1 MKKRNLSAAKRI
13 HKFYL
18 DKLKNP
24 KIKKIYLEFERNLGS
39 FNLAKFSIAV
49 SGGIDSMALAF
60 LAKCHSIK
68 RKQNHLYFTVDHKL
82 RSTSTKEAIQT
93 KKQLKKYGINC
104 DILTWTNNKT
114 SSNLQAKAREK
125 RYDLIFQKSLNK
137 NVNLVLTAHQ
147 KNDLYE
153 NFFIRLLRGSGL
165 QGLSSFQN
173 KKTTIKKN
181 SNIFVLRP
189 LLNISKQELSYV
201 TKNTFSFYIEDPS
214 NENDY
219 YLRIKIRKLIHHLSQ
234 YGLNFEK
241 FKLTLENLN
250 KSNSA
255 IKFYVKKNIK
265 ENTHTINKKKN
276 IIVNEFF
283 FNQPDEIVFRSISEL
298 IHEIGNKTNYTRGK
312 KLISLI
318 NKIKTTKSFKRQT
331 LSGCIFEKV
340 NKSIVISREN

>member
-68 RKQNHLYFTVDHKL
+68 RKQNHLYFIVDHKL

-93 KKQLKKYGINC
+93 KNKLTKYGINC

-114 SSNLQAKAREK
+114 SSNFQAKAREK
-125 RYDLIFQKSLNK
+125 RYNLIFQRSLNK

-181 SNIFVLRP
+181 LNIFVLRP
-189 LLNISKQELSYV
+189 LLNISKQELSYI
-201 TKNTFSFYIEDPS
+201 TKNTFNFNIEDPS

-219 YLRIKIRKLIHHLSQ
+219 FLRIKVRKLIRNLSQ

-241 FKLTLENLN
+241 FKLTLENLG

-265 ENTHTINKKKN
+265 ENTKIINKKKA
-276 IIVNEFF
+276 IIINEFF
-283 FNQPDEIVFRSISEL
+283 FTQPDEIVFRSISVL
-298 IHEIGNKTNYTRGK
+298 IHDFGNKTNYTRGK

-318 NKIKTTKSFKRQT
+318 NKIKTTKNFKRQT

-340 NKSIVISREN
+340 NKSIVISSEN

>member
-24 KIKKIYLEFERNLGS
+24 KIKKVYLEFERKLEN
-39 FNLAKFSIAV
+39 FKLAKFSIAV

-165 QGLSSFQN
+165 QGLSSFLN

-181 SNIFVLRP
+181 LDIFVLRP

-201 TKNTFSFYIEDPS
+201 TKNTFNFNIKDPS

-219 YLRIKIRKLIHHLSQ
+219 YLRIKIRKLIDHLSK

-255 IKFYVKKNIK
+255 IKFYVKKNIR
-265 ENTHTINKKKN
+265 ENSKFINKKTV
-276 IIVNEFF
+276 IINKFF
-283 FNQPDEIVFRSISEL
+283 FKQPDEVVFRSFSDL
-298 IHEIGNKTNYTRGK
+298 IHEIGNKTNFTRGK
-312 KLISLI
+312 KVIGLI
-318 NKIKTTKSFKRQT
+318 NKIKKAKNFKKQT

-340 NKSIVISREN
+340 SNSIVISSEN

>member
-1 MKKRNLSAAKRI
+1 M
-13 HKFYL
+13 
-18 DKLKNP
+18 
-24 KIKKIYLEFERNLGS
+24 
-39 FNLAKFSIAV
+39 
-49 SGGIDSMALAF
+49 
-60 LAKCHSIK
+60 
-68 RKQNHLYFTVDHKL
+68 
-82 RSTSTKEAIQT
+82 
-93 KKQLKKYGINC
+93 
-104 DILTWTNNKT
+104 
-114 SSNLQAKAREK
+114 
-125 RYDLIFQKSLNK
+125 
-137 NVNLVLTAHQ
+137 
-147 KNDLYE
+147 
-153 NFFIRLLRGSGL
+153 
-165 QGLSSFQN
+165 
-173 KKTTIKKN
+173 
-181 SNIFVLRP
+181 RP

-298 IHEIGNKTNYTRGK
+298 IHDIGNKTNYTRGK

-318 NKIKTTKSFKRQT
+318 NKIKTTKNFKRQT

-340 NKSIVISREN
+340 NKSIVISSEN